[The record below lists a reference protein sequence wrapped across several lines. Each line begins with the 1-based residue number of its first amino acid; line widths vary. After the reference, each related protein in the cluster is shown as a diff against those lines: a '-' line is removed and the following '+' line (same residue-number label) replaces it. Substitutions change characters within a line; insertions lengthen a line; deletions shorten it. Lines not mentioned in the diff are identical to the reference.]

1 MIRVLIADDHAVVR
15 HGIRQILADEPDMRI
30 FGEARDGA
38 EALDQI
44 RKHDWD
50 LVILDINMPGPGA
63 LDILKEVREARP
75 KLPVLVFSM
84 HPEEQF
90 ALRTLKG
97 GASGYLIKE
106 SASEEL
112 VRAIRKILKGGKY
125 VSEALAEKI
134 AFDLHPDWERAPHEN
149 LSNRE
154 FQILCLIAAGKTV
167 SEIARELHL
176 SVKTVSTYRARILEK
191 MHMKTNAALAHYAIT
206 NRLV

>member
-15 HGIRQILADEPDMRI
+15 HGVRQILAEEPDMRL
-30 FGEARDGA
+30 FGEARDGY
-38 EALDQI
+38 ETLDQI
-44 RKHDWD
+44 RNHDWD
-50 LVILDINMPGPGA
+50 IVILDINMPGPGA

-75 KLPVLVFSM
+75 KLPVLVLSM

-90 ALRTLKG
+90 AVRALKA
-97 GASGYLIKE
+97 GASGYLVKE
-106 SASEEL
+106 STPEEL
-112 VRAIRKILKGGKY
+112 VRAIRKILKGGRY

-134 AFDLHPDWERAPHEN
+134 AFDLGPDPDRPLHEN

-154 FQILCLIAAGKTV
+154 FQILCLIAMGKTV

-191 MHMKTNAALAHYAIT
+191 MHMKTNAALSHYAIT